1 MFNIPSYRPVWHT
14 TVEEIQQN
22 HILMERLQTLKH
34 GIIREGVI
42 MWDLY
47 CDEHNADAPFLLQ
60 LEQDQLEIFCYK
72 FDDMAI
78 SFNEIDCSQALE
90 VLDLEEYGIFT
101 YEWRSYLSFNEQF
114 RGASI
119 QSLAIEEYGFET
131 VVVDHKDC
139 PEQNGTKHSGW
150 LLNGLYIATDK
161 GAFSVYNALD
171 ETRIMFG
178 EQLAAEMLQNGAKT
192 RRTQV
197 F

>member
-22 HILMERLQTLKH
+22 QSLMERLQALKH
-34 GIIREGVI
+34 GIIREGMI
-42 MWDLY
+42 MWDIY
-47 CDEHNADAPFLLQ
+47 YDEHNADAPFLLQ
-60 LEQDQLEIFCYK
+60 TEQDQLEIFCYK

-78 SFNEIDCSQALE
+78 SFNAIDCSEALE
-90 VLDLEEYGIFT
+90 VLDLEDYGTFT
-101 YEWRSYLSFNEQF
+101 YEWRSYASFTEQF
-114 RGASI
+114 KGASI

-131 VVVDHKDC
+131 VVIDNKDC
-139 PEQNGTKHSGW
+139 PEQNGTKHSDW
-150 LLNGLYIATDK
+150 ILSGLCIATDK
-161 GAFSVYNALD
+161 GDFSVYNALD

-178 EQLAAEMLQNGAKT
+178 EQLAAEMLNNGTKL